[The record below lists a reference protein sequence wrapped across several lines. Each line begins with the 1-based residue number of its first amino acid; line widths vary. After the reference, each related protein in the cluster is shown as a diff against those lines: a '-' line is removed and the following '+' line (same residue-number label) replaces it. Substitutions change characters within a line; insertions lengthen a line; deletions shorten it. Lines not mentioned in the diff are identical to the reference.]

1 MKADGPVMEQIRPAI
16 GGPWIRY
23 KLTEDSENPGIAI
36 AMPGFSRQK
45 TGDKNHLLCYH
56 KNIPPGGIRKYAVK
70 GYINYMKT
78 KNIATFFAILA
89 AALYAINIPL
99 SKVLL
104 QFVQPTMMAAFLYL
118 GAGVGLFFYGVF
130 TKEKGEKLTKAELP
144 YTIGMIVLD
153 IAAPILLML
162 GLQRTNSANASL
174 LNNFEIVA
182 TSLIA
187 FLAFREKLSKR
198 LTAAIALV
206 TVASI
211 TLSFEG
217 TGSFEFNTGS
227 LLVLGAACCWG
238 LENNCTRMLSNK
250 SSVQITTVKGIFS
263 GLGSLMVALMAG
275 ERIPGAVWILA
286 ALILGFV
293 AYGLSINFY
302 IKAQKDL
309 GAAKTSAYYSVAP
322 FLGVLFGVLLLRERP
337 GIQFDIGL
345 AIMIGAT
352 VLMVKDTIS
361 LQHTHEHSHRHTHE
375 HAHGELIHTHEHCHI
390 HSHTHIHGED
400 ESAHGHTHETI
411 DGHDHEHTSL

>member
-1 MKADGPVMEQIRPAI
+1 
-16 GGPWIRY
+16 
-23 KLTEDSENPGIAI
+23 
-36 AMPGFSRQK
+36 
-45 TGDKNHLLCYH
+45 
-56 KNIPPGGIRKYAVK
+56 
-70 GYINYMKT
+70 MKT

-182 TSLIA
+182 TSLFA

-337 GIQFDIGL
+337 GIQFYIGL

-361 LQHTHEHSHRHTHE
+361 LQHAHEHSHRHTHE

>member
-1 MKADGPVMEQIRPAI
+1 
-16 GGPWIRY
+16 
-23 KLTEDSENPGIAI
+23 
-36 AMPGFSRQK
+36 
-45 TGDKNHLLCYH
+45 
-56 KNIPPGGIRKYAVK
+56 
-70 GYINYMKT
+70 MKT
-78 KNIATFFAILA
+78 KNIAIFFAILA

-99 SKVLL
+99 SKMLL

-118 GAGVGLFFYGVF
+118 GAGVGLFVYGKCA
-130 TKEKGEKLTKAELP
+130 KEKGEKLTKAELP
-144 YTIGMIVLD
+144 YTVGMVVLD

-162 GLQRTNSANASL
+162 GLQHTNSANASL

-187 FLAFREKLSKR
+187 LFLFREKLSKR
-198 LTAAIALV
+198 LLVAILLV

-217 TGSFEFNTGS
+217 AGSLRFNTGS

-250 SSVQITTVKGIFS
+250 SSVQITTIKGIFS
-263 GLGSLMVALMAG
+263 GLGSLIVALIAG
-275 ERIPGAVWILA
+275 EKIPGAVWAFIVMV
-286 ALILGFV
+286 LGFV

-309 GAAKTSAYYSVAP
+309 GAAKTSAYYSIAP

-337 GIQFDIGL
+337 DIRFFAGL
-345 AIMIGAT
+345 VIMIAAT

-361 LQHTHEHSHRHTHE
+361 LQHTHEHSHSHTHE
-375 HAHGELIHTHEHCHI
+375 HAHGDLIHSHEHSHT

-400 ESAHGHTHETI
+400 ERTHGHTHNRIE
-411 DGHDHEHTSL
+411 GHDHMHMA

>member
-1 MKADGPVMEQIRPAI
+1 M
-16 GGPWIRY
+16 
-23 KLTEDSENPGIAI
+23 
-36 AMPGFSRQK
+36 
-45 TGDKNHLLCYH
+45 
-56 KNIPPGGIRKYAVK
+56 
-70 GYINYMKT
+70 
-78 KNIATFFAILA
+78 A

-104 QFVQPTMMAAFLYL
+104 QFVQPTMMAAFLYI
-118 GAGVGLFFYGVF
+118 GAGIGLFFYGIL
-130 TKEKGEKLTKAELP
+130 TKERGEKLARAELP
-144 YTIGMIVLD
+144 YTVGMVVLD

-162 GLQRTNSANASL
+162 GLQYTNSANASL

-198 LTAAIALV
+198 LITAVALV
-206 TVASI
+206 TIASI

-217 TGSFEFNTGS
+217 TGSFRFNTGS

-263 GLGSLMVALMAG
+263 GLGSLIVALIAG
-275 ERIPGAVWILA
+275 ERIPAIGWIVAVMC
-286 ALILGFV
+286 LGFV

-309 GAAKTSAYYSVAP
+309 GAAKTSAYYSLAP

-337 GIQFDIGL
+337 GIRFYMGL

-361 LQHTHEHSHRHTHE
+361 LQHTHEHGHTHTHE
-375 HAHGELIHTHEHCHI
+375 HTHGKLTHSHEHCHV
-390 HSHTHIHGED
+390 HSHTHIHGQD
-400 ESAHGHTHETI
+400 EASHGHTHSDIE
-411 DGHDHEHTSL
+411 GHEHRHTQ